1 VAETTLQIAGRHY
14 VVRCRDGEEA
24 HLAHLASLIE
34 GKARAAQANA
44 PGLTEVR
51 TLLFAALFL
60 ADEVNDLKREA
71 ANRQASLDLA
81 PPPPPPGPIDD
92 EPAIRAVEAL
102 ADRIEKVTARLAAK
116 AADA

>member
-14 VVRCRDGEEA
+14 PIRCRDGEEA

-34 GKARAAQANA
+34 RKARLAQQNT

-60 ADEVNDLKREA
+60 ADELNDLKREA
-71 ANRQASLDLA
+71 IGRQQQLA
-81 PPPPPPGPIDD
+81 LEETD
-92 EPAIRAVEAL
+92 EPAARAIETL
-102 ADRIEKVTARLAAK
+102 AARIEKLSDRLAASG
-116 AADA
+116 ADA